1 MSAIT
6 GFVYPHPLPERR
18 DYLHQMVQSL
28 SHRGPD
34 GTNEWSQDR
43 VGLGHCLLQ
52 TTPESRFETLPLSN
66 TSQTLVLTADA
77 RIDNRADLMIQLG
90 LEESPSAVITDSALI
105 LAAYEKWGEQCP
117 EYLLGDFAFALWD
130 ATQQHLF
137 CARDH
142 FGVKPFFYYASE
154 QVFAFASEMKAL
166 FHLPEV
172 PKALNETR
180 VADYLTLMLF
190 DAETTFYEQIVRLPP
205 AHRMTVSQN
214 SLNIS
219 AYWSLDPDFELQL
232 DSDQAYAEQFQS
244 IFTEAVRCRLRSA
257 FPIGTMLSGGI
268 DSSSITCMTAQLRQE
283 AQETT
288 KFPTFSAVFNEI
300 TASDEQEFM
309 NAVIHQRPIEPQY
322 VQGDQLSPWTD
333 YQHMLALQDEP
344 LFACNAHLTHALYQI
359 AQSQSVRVLLDGFDG
374 DQAVSHGVGYLRTLA
389 KAGRWFKLWREMKG
403 FCQSFGYDLWP
414 LYRSYVRKF
423 GINPLLKKT
432 KITKILGKVKT
443 WQSRGQQNTSEAS
456 PARPWAIPLTPDFVD
471 RASVLQR
478 YKHLR
483 RQRFGAQ
490 PSQRH
495 EHIVDVTSGLVSATL
510 EVMDRTAAASQ
521 VELRFPFWD
530 KRLVEFCVSLPEEQK
545 MQNGW
550 TRLIIRRGLDG
561 ILPPQIQWR
570 AGKGN
575 LGTAFDH
582 TLEKY
587 GIDLIHQVLS
597 HPPDAIEMFLDMQ
610 ELSQLV
616 QRWQRGEAEAND
628 TLLIWIAV
636 NLTLWLQ
643 QANLRDNPLEFL
655 S

>member
-1 MSAIT
+1 MS
-6 GFVYPHPLPERR
+6 V
-18 DYLHQMVQSL
+18 
-28 SHRGPD
+28 
-34 GTNEWSQDR
+34 N
-43 VGLGHCLLQ
+43 
-52 TTPESRFETLPLSN
+52 
-66 TSQTLVLTADA
+66 
-77 RIDNRADLMIQLG
+77 
-90 LEESPSAVITDSALI
+90 
-105 LAAYEKWGEQCP
+105 LA
-117 EYLLGDFAFALWD
+117 
-130 ATQQHLF
+130 
-137 CARDH
+137 
-142 FGVKPFFYYASE
+142 S
-154 QVFAFASEMKAL
+154 
-166 FHLPEV
+166 
-172 PKALNETR
+172 
-180 VADYLTLMLF
+180 
-190 DAETTFYEQIVRLPP
+190 IPP
-205 AHRMTVSQN
+205 
-214 SLNIS
+214 
-219 AYWSLDPDFELQL
+219 
-232 DSDQAYAEQFQS
+232 
-244 IFTEAVRCRLRSA
+244 
-257 FPIGTMLSGGI
+257 
-268 DSSSITCMTAQLRQE
+268 
-283 AQETT
+283 
-288 KFPTFSAVFNEI
+288 
-300 TASDEQEFM
+300 
-309 NAVIHQRPIEPQY
+309 
-322 VQGDQLSPWTD
+322 
-333 YQHMLALQDEP
+333 
-344 LFACNAHLTHALYQI
+344 
-359 AQSQSVRVLLDGFDG
+359 
-374 DQAVSHGVGYLRTLA
+374 
-389 KAGRWFKLWREMKG
+389 
-403 FCQSFGYDLWP
+403 
-414 LYRSYVRKF
+414 
-423 GINPLLKKT
+423 KKT